1 MTFRV
6 SIDRSDLHVKVSM
19 FGTIDEFSHEGFKPL
34 LGVESGKVLIDLE
47 GVTSINSMGVR
58 VWLNFMKSFRLTHEI
73 TLLKCPV
80 DLVMQIN
87 MIPAFLGMGQVET
100 FYAPYFCESCN
111 RSYQTLFS
119 TDLIGQDMGLSLE
132 RQPCPGCKAPNKC
145 GETVDEYLTFMNF

>member
-1 MTFRV
+1 MSFHV
-6 SIDRSDLHVKVSM
+6 NVDRSDLHVKVFMS
-19 FGTIDEFSHEGFKPL
+19 GSIDEFSHEGFKPM
-34 LGVESGKVLIDLE
+34 LGIESGKVLIDLE

-58 VWLNFMKSFRLTHEI
+58 VWLNFMKNFRLTHEI

-111 RSYQTLFS
+111 RSYQKLFS
-119 TDLIGQDMGLSLE
+119 TEVIKKDMGLSLE
-132 RQPCPGCKAPNKC
+132 RQSCPQCKSPNEC
-145 GETVDEYLTFMNF
+145 GESVDEYLVFMNF